1 MYATDMLRILRIER
15 LTNKNYIL
23 WGMQVEVLINTAR
36 TMLIEAKLPLS
47 F

>member
-1 MYATDMLRILRIER
+1 MYETDMLRIPRIET
-15 LTNKNYIL
+15 LTNKHYTL

-36 TMLIEAKLPLS
+36 IMLIEAKLPLS